1 MKLRAKGGAPDQALE
16 AMAVV
21 VVVAADIRL
30 RVAAPRKSQGR
41 GDPWFYFSPNQKNN
55 ISTGLIDTSSPSGRI
70 TTIALDWENRN
81 TNPVKRA
88 ELGKRKTSH
97 GEEEEEFSL
106 NRNQKIG
113 RHRRRLTVLRSSYF
127 FVFFR
132 ASSVAPHISWLTSSN
147 VRKVPKMA
155 TFFFFFFFFY
165 DYRKDKKES
174 ADAAD
179 SPDTVLPITRPF
191 CVSVCVPLGFL
202 LLFVPFLGRSEKS
215 TGGPLG
221 GKCCQRFLFLFFVS
235 LISNA
240 RHLSQLAFECCLS
253 SDESVFHSW
262 ITFVRSFTKEKNSSL
277 ELSRER
283 EGEYVREQGGPL
295 IAQSFPSGQ

>member
-1 MKLRAKGGAPDQALE
+1 
-16 AMAVV
+16 
-21 VVVAADIRL
+21 
-30 RVAAPRKSQGR
+30 
-41 GDPWFYFSPNQKNN
+41 
-55 ISTGLIDTSSPSGRI
+55 
-70 TTIALDWENRN
+70 
-81 TNPVKRA
+81 VKRA

-179 SPDTVLPITRPF
+179 TVLPITRPF
-191 CVSVCVPLGFL
+191 CVCLCAIGFL
-202 LLFVPFLGRSEKS
+202 LLSFPFWGVQKNRQVDHW
-215 TGGPLG
+215 GGNVV
-221 GKCCQRFLFLFFVS
+221 KDFYFFFLFRLFRTRGIS
-235 LISNA
+235 LSWP
-240 RHLSQLAFECCLS
+240 S
-253 SDESVFHSW
+253 SVVCRVTSLFSIRESRS
-262 ITFVRSFTKEKNSSL
+262 FVRSRKKKTVASNC
-277 ELSRER
+277 RER
-283 EGEYVREQGGPL
+283 ERGNMSVNRGGR
-295 IAQSFPSGQ
+295 